1 MLGRDGHTVE
11 ENLALALLSP
21 LGEDAGSTAS
31 ECAGATCPLMQ
42 CPGGQGH
49 FFPDVSPAQSVCVT
63 AGTLLCYR
71 SRLLEDSSCMDGH
84 TKWPPRREPRQGMTN
99 GRCSCSG
106 EPVWPQLK
114 EAVTLG
120 RMRTRTRAQS
130 LPSKSVAHLQCS
142 NNLVL
147 CLVTYYPPVHPF
159 HSLPR
164 SAPGRRSML
173 PFPFSGLSLSL
184 SPHSWKKTHQ
194 CNQYSH
200 LKGVRAYNAQ
210 ERDWWLFSFISF
222 YIILFSYVNTI

>member
-31 ECAGATCPLMQ
+31 ECAGVTCPLMQ

-84 TKWPPRREPRQGMTN
+84 TKWPPQREPRQGMTN

-120 RMRTRTRAQS
+120 RMRTCTRAQS
-130 LPSKSVAHLQCS
+130 LPSKSVAHRQIEIPALPPTGCVIPGKWQTSVPWCPSVNVKSPGPLTAGRTQESAFEPVLFLQQG
-142 NNLVL
+142 
-147 CLVTYYPPVHPF
+147 
-159 HSLPR
+159 PR
-164 SAPGRRSML
+164 EKRES
-173 PFPFSGLSLSL
+173 
-184 SPHSWKKTHQ
+184 
-194 CNQYSH
+194 C
-200 LKGVRAYNAQ
+200 
-210 ERDWWLFSFISF
+210 
-222 YIILFSYVNTI
+222 